1 MVAGRL
7 LTARVMWLAVA
18 ASAISRAAGTRVL
31 ADHSDENVS
40 LESMWSF
47 AAVGPVNCVPGGSNC
62 APGGQM
68 PIMWQAYMP
77 VSGYHGQLHQ
87 YEDTFTV

>member
-31 ADHSDENVS
+31 ANHSDENVS
-40 LESMWSF
+40 LESMWSS
-47 AAVGPVNCVPGGSNC
+47 AAVGPVNCVPGGSSC
-62 APGGQM
+62 APGGSNAHHVASLHASVRVSR
-68 PIMWQAYMP
+68 PTAP
-77 VSGYHGQLHQ
+77 V
-87 YEDTFTV
+87 